1 MAQFGMAESLRSAFV
16 PPRGRLIDRR
26 CENAI
31 LTSRKAAFQRRGPD
45 IRDALI
51 LDAVRTPR
59 GRGRAGGALHGVHP
73 QDLLAQCLTA
83 AADRV
88 GFDPAAV
95 DDVIAGN
102 GILAGEHGDDIAR
115 LSVLL
120 AGWPDSVPGMTLN
133 RFCGSGQQ
141 AVTVAAAGIASGQQE
156 LVVAGGVESM
166 SRWNVAVGAPTI
178 DGANPA
184 FRQLYPT
191 VPQGISADLIASIE
205 GFSRSDVDAFAVSS
219 QERAAAAIASGYFDR
234 SIIAVRNGA
243 REIVADTDE
252 HPRAGTTL
260 EKLAGLPPAFERM
273 GASCVDGESV
283 SFDEICRRRYPDVEH
298 IQHVHHAGNSSGV
311 VDGAAVVVVAS
322 GDWAKAHGALPRAR
336 VRAAAAIGSEP
347 IIMLTAPGP
356 AAQRCLAKANMAVGD
371 IDLWEINEAFAAV
384 PLKTIRDLDLDPAR
398 VNVNGGAIA
407 LGHPIGATGA
417 MLIGTVL
424 DELERRDLT
433 TGLVTMCTGGGMGTA
448 TIIERV

>member
-1 MAQFGMAESLRSAFV
+1 MKEL
-16 PPRGRLIDRR
+16 
-26 CENAI
+26 
-31 LTSRKAAFQRRGPD
+31 D

-88 GFDPAAV
+88 GFDPAEV

-102 GILAGEHGDDIAR
+102 GIMAGEHGDDIAR
-115 LSVLL
+115 LSLLL
-120 AGWPDSVPGMTLN
+120 AGWPQTVPGMTLN

-141 AVTVAAAGIASGQQE
+141 AVTVAAAGIGSGQQE

-166 SRWNVAVGAPTI
+166 SRWGVTVGAPTI

-184 FRQLYPT
+184 FRQLFPT
-191 VPQGISADLIASIE
+191 VPQGISADLIASVE
-205 GFSRSDVDAFAVSS
+205 GFSRADVDAFAVSS
-219 QERAAAAIASGYFDR
+219 QDRAAAAIAAGYFDR
-234 SIIAVRNGA
+234 SIITVRDSDG
-243 REIVADTDE
+243 EIVADRDE
-252 HPRAGTTL
+252 HPRAGTTVD
-260 EKLAGLPPAFERM
+260 KLAGLPSAFERA
-273 GASCVDGESV
+273 GAARLDGENLT
-283 SFDEICRRRYPDVEH
+283 FDEICLSRYPDVER
-298 IQHVHHAGNSSGV
+298 IEHVHHAGNSSGV

-322 GDWAKAHGALPRAR
+322 ADWAKANGAVPRAR

-356 AAQRCLAKANMAVGD
+356 AAERCLAKAGMTTAD

-417 MLIGTVL
+417 MLIGTIL

-448 TIIERV
+448 TIIERI